1 MRDRGDGIWRWFH
14 APRFEAQFE
23 YGAERIQTD
32 SLGYVIEKQNPKMP
46 SQRNCRLRSQLL
58 DYPRKATDATCKQ
71 AYHRFSI
78 YNRESPGNSLLFRLN
93 SSENLRYSSSDKCYR
108 KMFSKP

>member
-58 DYPRKATDATCKQ
+58 DYPRKATDATCKRAQ
-71 AYHRFSI
+71 TPLFS
-78 YNRESPGNSLLFRLN
+78 GN
-93 SSENLRYSSSDKCYR
+93 
-108 KMFSKP
+108 